1 MRVNI
6 AYSIELDEV
15 PKLTRKLL
23 AEATKNLEILF
34 KKYQKINPQLEDEKE
49 TKALKLI
56 DECRKLMAAADHSLS
71 DCHNILSG
79 YQRTI
84 FQLQNAEE
92 EKRLEEGASDDISED
107 G

>member
-15 PKLTRKLL
+15 PQLTRKLL
-23 AEATKNLEILF
+23 AEATKNLEALF
-34 KKYQKINPQLEDEKE
+34 KKYQKISRQLEDENEK
-49 TKALKLI
+49 KALKSI
-56 DECRKLMAAADHSLS
+56 DECRKLIAAADHSLS

-84 FQLQNAEE
+84 FQLQNTEE
-92 EKRLEEGASDDISED
+92 ERLEEGVSDDISED

>member
-34 KKYQKINPQLEDEKE
+34 KKYQKISPQLEDE
-49 TKALKLI
+49 
-56 DECRKLMAAADHSLS
+56 
-71 DCHNILSG
+71 N
-79 YQRTI
+79 
-84 FQLQNAEE
+84 
-92 EKRLEEGASDDISED
+92 EKKP
-107 G
+107 